1 MLYYLS
7 RAFVEFGPFAA
18 EELSSFQQ
26 RGLLKET
33 DYVRAEG
40 TEAWHHINDWQ
51 PDAAAV
57 PSAPMTA
64 KTKSPA
70 VKAKATVAKKAAVKK
85 TKKAA

>member
-1 MLYYLS
+1 MYYLS

-18 EELSSFQQ
+18 EEMSSFQQ

-33 DYVRAEG
+33 DYIRAEG

-51 PDAAAV
+51 PVTSAA
-57 PSAPMTA
+57 PSAPA
-64 KTKSPA
+64 PSKTKSPA